1 MLSQFYILR
10 KTDMFN
16 TTKALLTLTI
26 VIITIVIIL
35 GIWLITPQHSGV
47 ALATSILGLPVPAV
61 LVGWV
66 YDL

>member
-1 MLSQFYILR
+1 
-10 KTDMFN
+10 MFN